1 MANILYPPATTAG
14 QVAQADRRPV
24 SPKHGT
30 VGVMTSGTAYTTP
43 IPNKIMINITTAT
56 SVTFAMVDGTT
67 VNIGTLPIGFFQFD
81 LMATTVTLGT
91 GANGVISGFYDI
103 TGG

>member
-1 MANILYPPATTAG
+1 MTIG
-14 QVAQADRRPV
+14 QQVQQADRRAV

-43 IPNKIMINITTAT
+43 IPTKIIVVITTAT
-56 SVTFAMVDGTT
+56 TITFTMLDGTS
-67 VNIGTLPIGFFQFD
+67 VNIGSVPIGIYTFD

-91 GANGVISGFYDI
+91 PANGVISGFYDI